1 MRTKTKI
8 TNAFLCG
15 IKDGVPIALIYF
27 VISFS
32 FGIAVVNYG
41 MPAWYAALISGTNLT
56 SAGQFAGINMM
67 FALSS
72 YFEIAITILLI
83 NARYVLMGLSLSQ
96 HTDPSVKLPKR
107 IFMSLFLTDEMF
119 AILMT
124 NDKKVTFKYYIG
136 LVILPYLAWT
146 LGSLTGGMTH
156 GFLPESLQAA
166 MGIALY
172 AMFIGIIIPP
182 AKKSKS
188 VFICISISAM
198 FSCIFYFVPYLNKI
212 PTGFQVVI
220 ATIISATICSL
231 LFPVSPTINDRTEY
245 VRELPQTAQSCNDN
259 AGVVKPCE
267 DNAEFKEVA

>member
-1 MRTKTKI
+1 MILKTTSK
-8 TNAFLCG
+8 NSFVNG
-15 IKDGVPIALIYF
+15 IRDSIPISVAYF

-32 FGIAVVNYG
+32 FGIAVVNHG

-67 FALSS
+67 VALSS
-72 YFEIAITILLI
+72 YFEILITILLI
-83 NARYVLMGLSLSQ
+83 NARYVLMGLSLAQ
-96 HTDPSVKLPKR
+96 HTDASVSLPKR
-107 IFMSLFLTDEMF
+107 LFMSLFLTDELY

-124 NDKKVTFKYYIG
+124 RDEKVTFKYFLG
-136 LVILPYLAWT
+136 LVIIPYFSWVSGT
-146 LGSLTGGMTH
+146 LIGGMTH
-156 GFLPESLQAA
+156 SFLPPALQSA

-188 VFICISISAM
+188 VMICISISAL

-231 LFPVSPTINDRTEY
+231 LFPISSAISDRTEY
-245 VRELPQTAQSCNDN
+245 KREIPQKYEELCTQCNAKN
-259 AGVVKPCE
+259 
-267 DNAEFKEVA
+267 KEVA

>member
-1 MRTKTKI
+1 MRVKTMSK
-8 TNAFLCG
+8 NAFASG
-15 IKDGVPIALIYF
+15 IKDGIPIALAYF

-32 FGIAVVNYG
+32 FGIAVVNHG
-41 MPAWYAALISGTNLT
+41 MPAWYATLISGTNLT

-67 FALSS
+67 IALSS
-72 YFEIAITILLI
+72 YLEIAITILLI
-83 NARYVLMGLSLSQ
+83 NARYVLMGLSLAQ
-96 HTDPSVKLPKR
+96 RTDASVSLPKR
-107 IFMSLFLTDEMF
+107 LFMSLFLTDELY

-124 NDKKVTFKYYIG
+124 RDEKVTFKYFLG
-136 LVILPYLAWT
+136 LIIIPYLSWV
-146 LGSLTGGMTH
+146 LGTFTGGMTH
-156 GFLPESLQAA
+156 SFLPTSLQSA

-188 VFICISISAM
+188 VMMCISISAM

-231 LFPVSPTINDRTEY
+231 LFPVPSTITDRTEY
-245 VRELPQTAQSCNDN
+245 KRELPQKQEEL
-259 AGVVKPCE
+259 CE
-267 DNAEFKEVA
+267 ENSAEYKEVA

>member
-41 MPAWYAALISGTNLT
+41 MPSWYATLISGTNLT
-56 SAGQFAGINMM
+56 SAGQFAGINMI

-83 NARYVLMGLSLSQ
+83 NARYVLMGFSLSQ
-96 HTDPSVKLPKR
+96 QTDPSVSLPKR
-107 IFMSLFLTDEMF
+107 LFMSLFLTDEFF
-119 AILMT
+119 AIIMT
-124 NDKKVTFKYYIG
+124 NDKKVTFKYYVG
-136 LVILPYLAWT
+136 LVILPYIAWT

-156 GFLPESLQAA
+156 EFLPKSLQSA

-188 VFICISISAM
+188 VMICISISAL

-220 ATIISATICSL
+220 ATVISATICSL
-231 LFPVSPTINDRTEY
+231 LFPVSPAINDRTEY
-245 VRELPQTAQSCNDN
+245 VRELPNKAQPSDDK
-259 AGVVKPCE
+259 AGSVNPCA
-267 DNAEFKEVA
+267 DSAEFEEVA